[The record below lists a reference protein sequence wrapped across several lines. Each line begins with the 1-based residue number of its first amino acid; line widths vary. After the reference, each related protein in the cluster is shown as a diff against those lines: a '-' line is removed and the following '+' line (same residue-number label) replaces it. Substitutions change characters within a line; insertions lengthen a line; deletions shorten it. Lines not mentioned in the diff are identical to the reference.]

1 MTHRI
6 LSHVCALPPTEEG
19 KIRIKKKK
27 KYSFGGEKQ
36 GQEITVVTGEVFT
49 WLTLRVFSRSLD
61 LLSLTLRQRNSA
73 R

>member
-1 MTHRI
+1 MSVPYHQLRKEKAG
-6 LSHVCALPPTEEG
+6 L
-19 KIRIKKKK
+19 KKK